1 VGYLFGDMSFGNG
14 RCVEAD
20 FHAAISDCSACEKG
34 MRKYFITGGTG
45 FLGRAIVRHL
55 LSLPT
60 TDLVCCLTRSAQA
73 RYEMYRWDRRLMLWE
88 GDITNTS
95 FPRDIAFTDL
105 IHGANEANDL
115 LQPDLPRY
123 YYTIVEGTR
132 RILDWASFHPTIQNR
147 LLLSSGA
154 AGRDTVYGRAKQISE
169 WLGEQ
174 FHLTWKIARIYNLV
188 GEGMPLYGQY
198 AIGQFVGQAIYERRI
213 RFYGGLSQ
221 RAYLHV
227 DEAAKW
233 LETILSIGTPLLP
246 YEVSGDEPVT
256 MAELARRVGE
266 VFNVPVEHVEGP
278 DRCDL
283 YLPDLRRA
291 HSLGLRQTITL
302 NESLKRLHANLS
314 HPNT

>member
-1 VGYLFGDMSFGNG
+1 
-14 RCVEAD
+14 
-20 FHAAISDCSACEKG
+20 
-34 MRKYFITGGTG
+34 
-45 FLGRAIVRHL
+45 
-55 LSLPT
+55 
-60 TDLVCCLTRSAQA
+60 
-73 RYEMYRWDRRLMLWE
+73 MYSWGPVILWE
-88 GDITNTS
+88 GDITTTT
-95 FPRDIAFTDL
+95 FPTGIPFTDL

-132 RILDWASFHPTIQNR
+132 RILDWASTQPTIQNR

-169 WLGEQ
+169 WLGSQ
-174 FHLTWKIARIYNLV
+174 FHLTWKIARIYNLI
-188 GEGMPLYGQY
+188 GEEMPLRGQY
-198 AIGQFVGQAIYERRI
+198 AIGQFVAQAIYDKRI

-233 LETILSIGTPLLP
+233 LLKVLDIGTPELS
-246 YEVSGDEPVT
+246 YDVSGDEPVT

-266 VFNVPVEHVEGP
+266 VFNVPVEHIEGQ

-283 YLPDLRRA
+283 YLPDLGRS
-291 HSLGLRQTITL
+291 HQLGLRQTISL
-302 NESLKRLHANLS
+302 NESLERLRAHLRNP
-314 HPNT
+314 HP

>member
-1 VGYLFGDMSFGNG
+1 
-14 RCVEAD
+14 
-20 FHAAISDCSACEKG
+20 
-34 MRKYFITGGTG
+34 MRKYFVTGGTG
-45 FLGRAIVRHL
+45 FLGRALVRAL
-55 LSLPT
+55 CART
-60 TDLVCCLTRSAQA
+60 DTDLVCCLTRDAHRRA
-73 RYEMYRWDRRLMLWE
+73 EMLSWGPVMLWE
-88 GDITNTS
+88 GDITTTS
-95 FPRDIAFTDL
+95 FPHDIDFTDL

-132 RILDWASFHPTIQNR
+132 RILDWASFHPTITNR

-154 AGRDTVYGRAKQISE
+154 AGRDTVYGRAKQVSE

-174 FHLTWKIARIYNLV
+174 FHLTWKIARVYNLI
-188 GEGMPLYGQY
+188 GEEMPLLGQY
-198 AIGQFVGQAIYERRI
+198 AIGQFVGQALRDKRI

-221 RAYLHV
+221 RSYLHV

-233 LETILSIGTPLLP
+233 LLTVLDVGTPQLS
-246 YEVSGDEPVT
+246 YDIAGDEPLTV
-256 MAELARRVGE
+256 AELAQRVGA
-266 VFNVPVEHVEGP
+266 VFDVPVEHVEGP

-302 NESLKRLHANLS
+302 NQSLERLRAHFR
-314 HPNT
+314 HPNP

>member
-1 VGYLFGDMSFGNG
+1 
-14 RCVEAD
+14 
-20 FHAAISDCSACEKG
+20 
-34 MRKYFITGGTG
+34 MRKYFLTGGTG
-45 FLGRAIVRHL
+45 FLGRALVRHL
-55 LSLPT
+55 LTLPD

-73 RYEMYRWDRRLMLWE
+73 RAEMLAWSPKVMLWE
-88 GDITNTS
+88 GDITTTS

-132 RILDWASFHPTIQNR
+132 RILDWASYHPTIQNR

-154 AGRDTVYGRAKQISE
+154 AGRDTVYGRAKQVSE
-169 WLGEQ
+169 WLGEH
-174 FHLTWKIARIYNLV
+174 FHLTWKIARIYNLI
-188 GEGMPLYGQY
+188 GEEMPLYGQY
-198 AIGQFVGQAIYERRI
+198 AIGQFVGQAVKEGRI
-213 RFYGGLSQ
+213 RFYGGLSH
-221 RAYLHV
+221 RSYLHV

-233 LETILSIGTPLLP
+233 LSTILDIGTPLLA
-246 YEVSGDEPVT
+246 YEVAGDEPLT
-256 MAELARRVGE
+256 IAELAKRVGAA
-266 VFNVPVEHVEGP
+266 FGVPVEHVDGP

-302 NESLKRLHANLS
+302 DESLRRLREHFDVR
-314 HPNT
+314 HPDA